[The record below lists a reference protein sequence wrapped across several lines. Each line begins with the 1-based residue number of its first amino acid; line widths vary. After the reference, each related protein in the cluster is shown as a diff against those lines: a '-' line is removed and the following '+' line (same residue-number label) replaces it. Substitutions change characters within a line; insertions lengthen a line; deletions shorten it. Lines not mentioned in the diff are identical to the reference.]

1 MDTLPLCILIL
12 TGSVTTS
19 AEIAVQG
26 IEGESLLIN
35 WTYPRGYESYTKY
48 FVRGEYSTATLDKLV
63 EINEGKSDHNVT
75 KGKYSLYDYKSA
87 VLLTATINTLSSDD
101 SGSYHFGIT
110 ELGRDTHMNVHVSV
124 IKAQTTGSPL
134 NTLSTCTDTEN
145 ESYTTSHTDVLSP
158 SMNMPQSSQT
168 PNDMIPSKI
177 RKAEIPVIVIAA
189 SAVALVFV
197 LLLIIGIYYAKMK
210 KKKAVSSPGGRTK
223 TIKNTF
229 NGAAQ
234 VSEQNIDMVPYS
246 DISFA
251 EVNNPVYANS
261 EEATNYSTDKCRK
274 KEQRPST
281 TYATVKCDKEEHR
294 PSITYAE
301 VDFADCGKKSN
312 VLASTSEDPSLYST
326 LNC

>member
-145 ESYTTSHTDVLSP
+145 ESYTTSHT
-158 SMNMPQSSQT
+158 
-168 PNDMIPSKI
+168 
-177 RKAEIPVIVIAA
+177 EIPVIVIAA